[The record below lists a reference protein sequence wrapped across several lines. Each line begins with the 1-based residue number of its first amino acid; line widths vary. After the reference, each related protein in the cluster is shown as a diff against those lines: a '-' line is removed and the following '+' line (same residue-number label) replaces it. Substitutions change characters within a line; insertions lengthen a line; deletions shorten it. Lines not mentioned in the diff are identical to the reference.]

1 MTTYTW
7 KIQQLQQKDG
17 LICYAKYHLTA
28 NDGEITVA
36 TEGHCEFPA
45 DEIYR
50 FTEDIKEKNIGDWI
64 DGITNGAVK
73 SNLDSQIE
81 ALKTQQQEVE
91 LPWVANI
98 FIPQI

>member
-1 MTTYTW
+1 MISYTW

-17 LICYAKYHLTA
+17 LICYAKYHLIA
-28 NDGEITVA
+28 NDGEITVE

-45 DEIYR
+45 EETYR